1 MIYFDNASTT
11 KIDPIVKDEIIRG
24 YDEIFANPSSLHRI
38 GLVAEK
44 EVEKA
49 RKTISKKLNISPK
62 NLYFVPSGTIANN
75 SVIHSF
81 DISGKNILVSEVEH
95 SSIYQASLNTKAE
108 VRYVKVDKYGFIDTK
123 DLLNKVDENTV
134 LVSII
139 HVNNELGSIN
149 DINALSKMVKEK
161 NPNILFHSDGVQA
174 YNKID
179 ISLNNID
186 FYTISA
192 HKIHGPKG
200 ISALYIKDANRFN
213 KLYFGGGQ
221 EKGNFSGTEN
231 VQGILGFVKASTLD
245 NNYEK
250 IVEINKYLREEIAK
264 LDGVII
270 NSPIEN
276 VSPFILNFCVE
287 KIGAEILLHY
297 LEMDEIY
304 ISTGSACNK
313 GEKSRVIEAIN
324 VEDRFKEGC
333 IRVSLSKDSTLDEAK
348 EFVEKL
354 EERIETIRRIIKW
367 DGCWGWALE
376 SSC

>member
-11 KIDPIVKDEIIRG
+11 KIDPVVKDEIIRG
-24 YDEIFANPSSLHRI
+24 YDDIFANPSSLHKM

-49 RKTISKKLNISPK
+49 RKTISKKLNINPK
-62 NLYFVPSGTIANN
+62 KLYFVPSGTIANN
-75 SVIHSF
+75 SIVHSF

-95 SSIYQASLNTKAE
+95 SSIYQASLHTKAE
-108 VRYVKVDKYGFIDTK
+108 VRYVKVDKYGFIDRE
-123 DLLNKVDENTV
+123 DLLNKVDDNSV

-139 HVNNELGSIN
+139 HVNNELGTIN
-149 DINALSKMVKEK
+149 DINTLSKMVKEK
-161 NPNILFHSDGVQA
+161 NPDILFHSDGVQA

-200 ISALYIKDANRFN
+200 ISALYIKEENRFN

-221 EKGNFSGTEN
+221 EKGFFSGTEN
-231 VQGILGFVKASTLD
+231 VQGILGFAKASTLH
-245 NNYEK
+245 NNYDNVVK
-250 IVEINKYLREEIAK
+250 INQYLREEIAK
-264 LDGVII
+264 IDRVII

-276 VSPFILNFCVE
+276 ASPFILNFCVE

-297 LEMDEIY
+297 LEMDQIY

-313 GEKSRVIEAIN
+313 GDKSRVIEAIN
-324 VEDRFKEGC
+324 VEDRYKEGC

-348 EFVEKL
+348 NFVEKL
-354 EERIETIRRIIKW
+354 EERIETIKRILKW
-367 DGCWGWALE
+367 NGC
-376 SSC
+376 